1 MKLRFLGQT
10 YFTSCDRVETIP
22 SEQKA
27 SFRGQSYLPS
37 RPVVMVTQSQLGIRK
52 YRGITYGL

>member
-10 YFTSCDRVETIP
+10 YFTSSDRVETMP

-37 RPVVMVTQSQLGIRK
+37 RPVVVTQSQLGIRK
-52 YRGITYGL
+52 YCGITYG